1 MFTFVHVTLAYNA
14 FEAERERERERG
26 KCWYV
31 KMIRATKKTE

>member
-14 FEAERERERERG
+14 FEAEREERERERG

-31 KMIRATKKTE
+31 KMIRATK